1 MSGQLKEV
9 RGRIT
14 SVKSTQQI
22 TKAMKMVS
30 AAKLR
35 KAQNAITEMRP
46 YADRLNKMLIN
57 ILSNL
62 DGEASTSF
70 GKERPVESACL
81 VIITSDRG
89 LCGGFNTNIVK
100 QAITV
105 LEGKYAEVYKA
116 GKLTIMPVGK
126 KGFDALKKRYANAT
140 IDKTFI
146 GLNGNL
152 DWEHISEVPNLL
164 MESFTNGTFD
174 DITVCYSKFRNAAV
188 QDPYAVQYLP
198 VAKIEAEEKEGDIK
212 DAKSDYIFEPD
223 TNTLLENLVPSILQ
237 TTFQKFL
244 FDNRAGEH
252 GARMSAM
259 DKATENAEDLMNDL
273 KIFYNKARQEAI
285 TKELSEIVGGAAAL
299 GG

>member
-1 MSGQLKEV
+1 
-9 RGRIT
+9 
-14 SVKSTQQI
+14 
-22 TKAMKMVS
+22 
-30 AAKLR
+30 
-35 KAQNAITEMRP
+35 
-46 YADRLNKMLIN
+46 
-57 ILSNL
+57 
-62 DGEASTSF
+62 
-70 GKERPVESACL
+70 
-81 VIITSDRG
+81 
-89 LCGGFNTNIVK
+89 
-100 QAITV
+100 
-105 LEGKYAEVYKA
+105 
-116 GKLTIMPVGK
+116 MPVGK
-126 KGFDALKKRYANAT
+126 KGFDALKRRYENAT
-140 IDKTFI
+140 IDKTYI
-146 GLNGNL
+146 GLNSNL

-174 DITVCYSKFRNAAV
+174 DITICYSKFKNAAV

-198 VAKIEAEEKEGDIK
+198 VAKLEPVEKERDIK
-212 DAKSDYIFEPD
+212 DTKSDYIFEPD

-259 DKATENAEDLMNDL
+259 DKATENAEDLMNEL